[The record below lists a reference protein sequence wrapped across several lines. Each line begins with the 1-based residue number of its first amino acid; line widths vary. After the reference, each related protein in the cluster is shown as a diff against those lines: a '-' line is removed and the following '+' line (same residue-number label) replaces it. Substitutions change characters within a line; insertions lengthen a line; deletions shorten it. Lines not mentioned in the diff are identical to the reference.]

1 MLLIKQRS
9 LKKFLMKWIKWIS
22 ILAAIVLIVS
32 CFFPWIII
40 KSKNITVTGMDVAG
54 LAYGHYGYFLI
65 PLAIIFIL
73 LQLINKIWAK
83 RLNVA
88 ISAVIV
94 TIAFACLWIFRCEY
108 GECPEKQTAL
118 YIMFACSIVVLLG
131 SLLPDIKLK
140 PGS

>member
-1 MLLIKQRS
+1 MLLIKQSS

-22 ILAAIVLIVS
+22 IFAAIVLIVS